1 MVRRSVE
8 IHLLRHVAERKLEN
22 RDTCVYI
29 HAAIGR
35 NTAELVRSGLSIK
48 KKREKERERERE
60 RERGGGDGKNVDD
73 WKLTSVLVGD
83 RRACAAAA
91 AERRDLRASG

>member
-60 RERGGGDGKNVDD
+60 RERGGDGKNVDD